1 MRFWTFPPSNQ
12 AIYSITV
19 CQGIHGSDVKL
30 VRLDSRFLAVSP
42 TAYSFLATPKE
53 NTLGKPHSLGV
64 LELEKRK
71 NPKMHRRKFFK
82 LSDYDDK
89 LSWCEMIKDL
99 VDNKY
104 PDAEKITLVMNKDD
118 VVLISMLEVC
128 FSAEDALRIYQKL
141 DIHPI
146 TNRHGWLNIS
156 NIEAIEVLRK
166 CLCKGIQNIQDIAE
180 ELLLW
185 KNECNEIT
193 LNLDLLT
200 FRSAF
205 ASCR

>member
-1 MRFWTFPPSNQ
+1 M
-12 AIYSITV
+12 IKITQFCV
-19 CQGIHGSDVKL
+19 CRRVHTIKKIKKNNTWLADLKL
-30 VRLDSRFLAVSP
+30 EALTKKRKRHSKNDD
-42 TAYSFLATPKE
+42 TEKCIDD
-53 NTLGKPHSLGV
+53 KPEDKRLGV
-64 LELEKRK
+64 TFAIEPLTG
-71 NPKMHRRKFFK
+71 RKFFK

-166 CLCKGIQNIQDIAE
+166 CLCKGIQNVSAHWCTVECAIYESFSGISNGRMRILSVLIRFE
-180 ELLLW
+180 EL
-185 KNECNEIT
+185 
-193 LNLDLLT
+193 
-200 FRSAF
+200 
-205 ASCR
+205 